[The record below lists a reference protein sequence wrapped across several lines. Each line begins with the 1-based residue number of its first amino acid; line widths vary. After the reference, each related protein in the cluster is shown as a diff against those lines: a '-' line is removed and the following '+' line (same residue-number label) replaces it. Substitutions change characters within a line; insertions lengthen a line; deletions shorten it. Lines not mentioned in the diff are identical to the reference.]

1 MVSREVSRINLKTR
15 IAGIIIGVS
24 LLAAISL
31 IALSVAI
38 SRGEIV
44 LDIDPIDN
52 PYDRASR
59 LYNRGYYVRA
69 LNTLQKLEPID
80 VYSGLEQDY
89 HALVLKAAL
98 KYSLGAYYE
107 ALEIYLPLLKSEHLD
122 VGLYYNVGMTYMKL
136 GIFDE
141 AVNYLEQ
148 SASLDKGNVATLKA
162 LGKFYYD
169 RTLYRLS
176 RGYYSKAIDVQYENE
191 EARLYIGLISLKEK
205 NTKEAYSIFES
216 LVDAKDAHIAASAS
230 ALLGDKYLEDNNLDL
245 AKQMYLRS
253 LAYDIE
259 QPDVAE
265 SLADLYA
272 QNGDYNGVINIY
284 ESIVKTDTHN
294 AYALETL
301 GDMYAQKNDYRKAAY
316 YYKRLYNTGNNT
328 YKSGFLLANALYKS
342 EKYNDALKHYK
353 KVIYDER
360 IGDSH
365 IASLFSV
372 AEIYNIKNSYK
383 NALSYYEK
391 YLKYSNEDFLVY
403 SRIGAIYLKTD
414 KFDLG
419 EEALYKSWELNKN
432 DATALSLLAKHYK
445 ELGDEES
452 SFNTYKEV
460 EQYHPTNMDIIFAL
474 GQLYLSYRK
483 NNETAIRYL
492 LNVADN
498 TDNPNILRSASYLTL
513 AGIYESLSDDRNTI
527 TYYEKSINLNG
538 TSENCYAYGKYL
550 SKTGKYDNAIIV
562 FQKSLEFKPDRQK
575 SSEIGLAL
583 GIAYDNVNN
592 IAMAERAY
600 SYAVK
605 NNRKNL
611 EAVSRLEY
619 IKSLR

>member
-1 MVSREVSRINLKTR
+1 MVSKQVNRISLKTR
-15 IAGIIIGVS
+15 IAAIIIGVT

-31 IALSVAI
+31 VALSVAI
-38 SRGEIV
+38 SRGEV
-44 LDIDPIDN
+44 VFNIDPIDN

-59 LYNRGYYVRA
+59 LYRSGHYVRA
-69 LNTLQKLEPID
+69 LNTLEKIEPID
-80 VYSGLEQDY
+80 ASSGLEKDY
-89 HALVLKAAL
+89 KALILKASI
-98 KYSLGAYYE
+98 KYAVEAYSE
-107 ALEIYLPLLKSEHLD
+107 ALEIYISLLKSEYLD
-122 VGLYYNVGMTYMKL
+122 ISVYYDIGMTYMKL

-148 SASLDKGNVATLKA
+148 SVSLDTGNIETLRA

-169 RTLYRLS
+169 RGLYRLS
-176 RGYYSKAIDVQYENE
+176 RGYYSKVIDVQYENE
-191 EARLYIGLISLKEK
+191 EARLYLGLIALKEK
-205 NTKEAYSIFES
+205 NNSEAYSIFES
-216 LVDAKDAHIAASAS
+216 LLDAEEAYIGSAAS
-230 ALLGDKYLEDNNLDL
+230 ALLGDKHLADNNQEL
-245 AKQMYLRS
+245 AKEMYLRS

-259 QPDVAE
+259 QPDVAV

-272 QNGDYNGVINIY
+272 QNNDYDGVIDVYENIIK
-284 ESIVKTDTHN
+284 SSPNNTS
-294 AYALETL
+294 ALETL
-301 GDMYAQKNDYRKAAY
+301 GTMYEQKNNYRKASY
-316 YYKRLYNTGNNT
+316 YFKRLYHTGHNV
-328 YKSGFLLANALYKS
+328 YKSSFLLANALHMSEEYK
-342 EKYNDALKHYK
+342 EALKYYK

-360 IGDSH
+360 VGEAH
-365 IASLFSV
+365 VTSLFRV
-372 AEIYNIKNSYK
+372 GEIYNLRESYK

-391 YLKYSNEDFLVY
+391 YLKYSNEDALAY
-403 SRIGAIYLKTD
+403 NRIGAIHLKMKD
-414 KFDLG
+414 YAMAED
-419 EEALYKSWELNKN
+419 ALLKSWELNKN
-432 DATALSLLAKHYK
+432 DASSLLLLAKHYQDI
-445 ELGDEES
+445 GEEEV
-452 SFNTYKEV
+452 SFNKYKEI
-460 EQYHPTNMDIIFAL
+460 EQFHPTNKDMLFAL
-474 GQLYLSYRK
+474 GQLYLTFRK
-483 NNETAIRYL
+483 NNDAAVHYL

-498 TDNPNILRSASYLTL
+498 TDNSNVLRSQAFYTL

-538 TSENCYAYGKYL
+538 TSENCYAYGRYL

-592 IAMAERAY
+592 MAMAERAY